1 MIFQRINFHDNKLP
15 VFKENKAKGFVTF
28 GADNLYPDFLI
39 ELFNKSPKHN
49 AIVSAKASYVAGIGT
64 KVFGNNTLDIAKA
77 EAKLKKINA
86 YESYEELKAKIAYDA
101 ELFNGFAIE
110 VIWNKAKTSISEYY
124 HIPFKDIRKTIDMH
138 YSYSTDWADPKAERI
153 HYMPYNPLTRESKQ
167 LYYCQ
172 FYRPGEGVYP
182 LPDYVGALKYIEVDT
197 EISNYYLNSI
207 KNGFTAQTH
216 IQLFK
221 GIPTPEEARQTA
233 RRFKENYQGT
243 DNAGG
248 LIIQYNDPTEK
259 ESIISNLQP
268 SDFDKQ
274 FDLLNKTVQQEIFVA
289 HKVNSPMLFGV
300 RVEGQLGGR
309 SELIEAYEM
318 FHHAY
323 IEPRQQK
330 IDDVFAYLLEPIADV
345 KLETI
350 NKPPVGLDYQA
361 LFTAGL
367 LTNEE
372 ARKELGLPTISTI
385 EQSSLNDA
393 INALSP
399 LVANNVLGNMT
410 INEKRQLAN
419 LAPIPGGDSLAA
431 ATPPTALNQH
441 FEYLEQ
447 FAVVGERGGINKSP
461 KAPNSDTPNK
471 NPKGEGSAKGDAS
484 TGRGAKVSER
494 AEKILKDKSDE
505 FNEKYKEKLGYGV
518 NVGMLKAVFQRG
530 LGAFN
535 TSHSPKVSSAE
546 QWALARVNAFLYI
559 VKTGRP
565 ENPKYNTDYDL
576 LPTDHPKKESMS
588 NPFGWDDE
596 RDLAVFQS
604 YGEKAEDFEEYRF
617 DFTDAI
623 EQAILN
629 VLKENK
635 GLQVGD
641 IVNITKLDAKVVT
654 DAIAKLAKAEL
665 VKSYEDGLE
674 TTPKGLEEIKN
685 LQTEL
690 VVRYKYGL
698 APGITGGLLLDTS
711 RKFCTDV
718 VNSGRVYSR
727 EDINM
732 MSSELGYDVWKR
744 RGEWYTNPT
753 TGITTPQC
761 RHIWVQQLL
770 RRIKR

>member
-28 GADNLYPDFLI
+28 GADNLYPDFLV

-49 AIVSAKASYVAGIGT
+49 AIVSAKASYIAGIGT
-64 KVFGNNTLDIAKA
+64 DVFGQNTTDIAKA
-77 EAKLKKINA
+77 EAKLKNINA
-86 YESYEELKAKIAYDA
+86 YETYEELKAKIAYDA
-101 ELFNGFAIE
+101 ELFNGFAVE
-110 VIWNKAKTSISEYY
+110 VIWNKAKTAPSEYY
-124 HIPFKDIRKTIDMH
+124 HIPFKDVRKGLEGEYVYCADW
-138 YSYSTDWADPKAERI
+138 TDTKAEKI
-153 HYMPYNPLTRESKQ
+153 HYQPYNPITRESKQ

-172 FYRPGEGVYP
+172 FYRPGEGTYP

-221 GIPTPEEARQTA
+221 GIPTPEEARATA

-259 ESIISNLQP
+259 ESVISNLQP

-309 SELIEAYEM
+309 TELIEAYEM

-330 IDDVFAYLLEPIADV
+330 IDDVFSYLLEPIAQV
-345 KLETI
+345 RLETI
-350 NKPPVGLDYQA
+350 NKPPIGLDYQA
-361 LFTAGL
+361 LFTAGIIDR
-367 LTNEE
+367 NE
-372 ARKELGLPTISTI
+372 ARKELGFDEI
-385 EQSSLNDA
+385 EEEETPV
-393 INALSP
+393 ALS
-399 LVANNVLGNMT
+399 
-410 INEKRQLAN
+410 KQ
-419 LAPIPGGDSLAA
+419 
-431 ATPPTALNQH
+431 
-441 FEYLEQ
+441 
-447 FAVVGERGGINKSP
+447 
-461 KAPNSDTPNK
+461 
-471 NPKGEGSAKGDAS
+471 
-484 TGRGAKVSER
+484 
-494 AEKILKDKSDE
+494 
-505 FNEKYKEKLGYGV
+505 
-518 NVGMLKAVFQRG
+518 
-530 LGAFN
+530 
-535 TSHSPKVSSAE
+535 
-546 QWALARVNAFLYI
+546 
-559 VKTGRP
+559 
-565 ENPKYNTDYDL
+565 
-576 LPTDHPKKESMS
+576 

-596 RDLAVFQS
+596 RDLVVFNK
-604 YGEKAEDFEEYRF
+604 YGEKAEEFEEAKF
-617 DFTDAI
+617 EFADAI
-623 EQAILN
+623 ESAILN

-641 IVNITKLDAKVVT
+641 IVNITKLDAKVVA

-690 VVRYKYGL
+690 VVRYQYGL
-698 APGITGGLLLDTS
+698 APGISGGLLIDTS

-727 EDINM
+727 EDITM
-732 MSSELGYDVWKR
+732 MSNELGYDVWKR
-744 RGEWYTNPT
+744 RGQWYTNPD

-761 RHIWVQQLL
+761 RHIWVQKLL

>member
-64 KVFGNNTLDIAKA
+64 EVYGQNTTDIAKIQN
-77 EAKLKKINA
+77 KLKSINA
-86 YESYEELKAKIAYDA
+86 YETYEELKAKVAYDA

-110 VIWNKAKTSISEYY
+110 VIWNKAKTAPSEYY
-124 HIPFKDIRKTIDMH
+124 HIPFKNVRKGLEGEYVYCADW
-138 YSYSTDWADPKAERI
+138 TDTKAEKI
-153 HYMPYNPLTRESKQ
+153 HYQPYNPITRESKQ

-172 FYRPGEGVYP
+172 FYRPGQGEYP

-221 GIPTPEEARQTA
+221 GIPTPEEARATA

-259 ESIISNLQP
+259 ESVINNLQP

-330 IDDVFAYLLEPIADV
+330 IDDTFAYLLEPIASV
-345 KLETI
+345 RLETI
-350 NKPPVGLDYQA
+350 NKPPIGLDYQA
-361 LFTAGL
+361 LFTAGIIDR
-367 LTNEE
+367 NE
-372 ARKELGLPTISTI
+372 ARKELGFDEI
-385 EQSSLNDA
+385 EEPLNV
-393 INALSP
+393 ALS
-399 LVANNVLGNMT
+399 
-410 INEKRQLAN
+410 KQ
-419 LAPIPGGDSLAA
+419 
-431 ATPPTALNQH
+431 
-441 FEYLEQ
+441 
-447 FAVVGERGGINKSP
+447 
-461 KAPNSDTPNK
+461 
-471 NPKGEGSAKGDAS
+471 
-484 TGRGAKVSER
+484 
-494 AEKILKDKSDE
+494 
-505 FNEKYKEKLGYGV
+505 
-518 NVGMLKAVFQRG
+518 
-530 LGAFN
+530 
-535 TSHSPKVSSAE
+535 
-546 QWALARVNAFLYI
+546 
-559 VKTGRP
+559 
-565 ENPKYNTDYDL
+565 
-576 LPTDHPKKESMS
+576 

-596 RDLAVFQS
+596 RDIKVFQQ
-604 YGEKAEDFEEYRF
+604 YGESADNFELYKFEF
-617 DFTDAI
+617 VDAV
-623 EQAILN
+623 ETAILN

-641 IVNITKLDAKVVT
+641 IVNITKLDAKVVA

-665 VKSYEDGLE
+665 IKSYEDGLE
-674 TTPKGLEEIKN
+674 TTPKGVEEVDR
-685 LQTEL
+685 LQTEI
-690 VVRYKYGL
+690 VVRYGYAL
-698 APGITGGLLLDTS
+698 AAGIKGTLVIPTTRD
-711 RKFCTDV
+711 FCRQIV
-718 VNSGRVYSR
+718 ESNRVYSR
-727 EDINM
+727 EDINA
-732 MSSELGYDVWKR
+732 MSAQLGYDVWKR
-744 RGEWYTNPT
+744 RGEWYTNPD

-761 RHIWVQQLL
+761 RHVWSQQLL

>member
-1 MIFQRINFHDNKLP
+1 MIFQRLNFHDNKLP

-64 KVFGNNTLDIAKA
+64 EVFGSNTEEIAKA
-77 EAKLKKINA
+77 EAKLKNINA
-86 YESYEELKAKIAYDA
+86 YETYEELKAKVAYDA
-101 ELFNGFAIE
+101 ELFNGFAVE
-110 VIWNKAKTSISEYY
+110 VIWNKAKTAPSEFY
-124 HIPFKDIRKTIDMH
+124 HIPFKDIRKGLEGDFV
-138 YSYSTDWADPKAERI
+138 YCADWTDNKAEKI
-153 HYMPYNPLTRESKQ
+153 HYQPYNPITRESKQ
-167 LYYCQ
+167 IYYCQ
-172 FYRPGEGVYP
+172 FYRPGQGEYP

-221 GIPTPEEARQTA
+221 GIPTPEEARATA

-259 ESIISNLQP
+259 ESVISNLQP

-330 IDDVFAYLLEPIADV
+330 IDDTFAYLLEPIASV

-350 NKPPVGLDYQA
+350 NKPPIGLDYQA
-361 LFTAGL
+361 LFTAGIIDR
-367 LTNEE
+367 NE
-372 ARKELGLPTISTI
+372 ARKELGFDEI
-385 EQSSLNDA
+385 EEPLNV
-393 INALSP
+393 ALS
-399 LVANNVLGNMT
+399 
-410 INEKRQLAN
+410 KQ
-419 LAPIPGGDSLAA
+419 
-431 ATPPTALNQH
+431 
-441 FEYLEQ
+441 
-447 FAVVGERGGINKSP
+447 
-461 KAPNSDTPNK
+461 
-471 NPKGEGSAKGDAS
+471 
-484 TGRGAKVSER
+484 
-494 AEKILKDKSDE
+494 
-505 FNEKYKEKLGYGV
+505 
-518 NVGMLKAVFQRG
+518 
-530 LGAFN
+530 
-535 TSHSPKVSSAE
+535 
-546 QWALARVNAFLYI
+546 
-559 VKTGRP
+559 
-565 ENPKYNTDYDL
+565 
-576 LPTDHPKKESMS
+576 

-596 RDLAVFQS
+596 RDIKVFQQ
-604 YGEKAEDFEEYRF
+604 YGESADNFEAYKFEF
-617 DFTDAI
+617 VDAV
-623 EQAILN
+623 ETAILN

-641 IVNITKLDAKVVT
+641 IVNITKLDAKVVA

-665 VKSYEDGLE
+665 IKSYEDGLE
-674 TTPKGLEEIKN
+674 TTPKGVEEVKR
-685 LQTEL
+685 LQTEI
-690 VVRYKYGL
+690 VVRYGYAL
-698 APGITGGLLLDTS
+698 AAGIKGTLVIPTTRD
-711 RKFCTDV
+711 FCRQIV
-718 VNSGRVYSR
+718 ESNRVYSR
-727 EDINM
+727 EDINA
-732 MSSELGYDVWKR
+732 MSAQLGYDVWKR
-744 RGEWYTNPT
+744 RGEWYTNPD

-761 RHIWVQQLL
+761 RHIWQQQLL

>member
-28 GADNLYPDFLI
+28 GADNQYPDFLI

-64 KVFGNNTLDIAKA
+64 EVYGQNTTDIAKA
-77 EAKLKKINA
+77 EAKLKNINA
-86 YESYEELKAKIAYDA
+86 YETYEELKSKIAYDA
-101 ELFNGFAIE
+101 ELFNGFCVE
-110 VIWNKAKTSISEYY
+110 VIWNKAKTAPAEYY
-124 HIPFKDIRKTIDMH
+124 HIPFKDVRKGLEGDYIYCADW
-138 YSYSTDWADPKAERI
+138 TDSKADKI
-153 HYMPYNPLTRESKQ
+153 HYVPYNPITRESKQ

-172 FYRPGEGVYP
+172 FYRPGQGEYP

-221 GIPTPEEARQTA
+221 GIPTPEEARATA

-259 ESIISNLQP
+259 ESVISNLQP

-309 SELIEAYEM
+309 TELIEAYEM

-330 IDDVFAYLLEPIADV
+330 IDDVFSYLLEPIAQV
-345 KLETI
+345 RLETI
-350 NKPPVGLDYQA
+350 NKPPIGLDYQA
-361 LFTAGL
+361 LYTAGIIDR
-367 LTNEE
+367 NE
-372 ARKELGLPTISTI
+372 ARKELGFDEI
-385 EQSSLNDA
+385 EEEETPV
-393 INALSP
+393 ALS
-399 LVANNVLGNMT
+399 
-410 INEKRQLAN
+410 KQ
-419 LAPIPGGDSLAA
+419 
-431 ATPPTALNQH
+431 
-441 FEYLEQ
+441 
-447 FAVVGERGGINKSP
+447 
-461 KAPNSDTPNK
+461 
-471 NPKGEGSAKGDAS
+471 
-484 TGRGAKVSER
+484 
-494 AEKILKDKSDE
+494 
-505 FNEKYKEKLGYGV
+505 
-518 NVGMLKAVFQRG
+518 
-530 LGAFN
+530 
-535 TSHSPKVSSAE
+535 
-546 QWALARVNAFLYI
+546 
-559 VKTGRP
+559 
-565 ENPKYNTDYDL
+565 
-576 LPTDHPKKESMS
+576 

-596 RDLAVFQS
+596 RDLIVFNK
-604 YGEKAEDFEEYRF
+604 YGEKAEEFEEAKF
-617 DFTDAI
+617 EFADAI
-623 EQAILN
+623 ESAILN

-641 IVNITKLDAKVVT
+641 IVNITKLDAKVVADT
-654 DAIAKLAKAEL
+654 IAKLAKAEL
-665 VKSYEDGLE
+665 IKSYEDGLE

-690 VVRYKYGL
+690 VVRYQYGL
-698 APGITGGLLLDTS
+698 APGIDGPIIIPTS
-711 RKFCTDV
+711 RDFCRKV
-718 VNSGRVYSR
+718 EGSGRVYSR

-732 MSSELGYDVWKR
+732 MSAELGYDVWKR
-744 RGEWYTNPT
+744 RGGWYHNPT
-753 TGITTPQC
+753 LDVNTPQC
-761 RHIWVQQLL
+761 RHIWVQKLL

>member
-64 KVFGNNTLDIAKA
+64 EVYGQSTEDIAKIQN
-77 EAKLKKINA
+77 KLKSINA
-86 YESYEELKAKIAYDA
+86 YESYEELKAKVAYDA
-101 ELFNGFAIE
+101 ELFNGFAVE
-110 VIWNKAKTSISEYY
+110 VIWNKAKTAPSEYY
-124 HIPFKDIRKTIDMH
+124 HIPFKDIRKGLEGDFV
-138 YSYSTDWADPKAERI
+138 YCADWTDTKAEKI
-153 HYMPYNPLTRESKQ
+153 HYQPYNPITRESKQ

-172 FYRPGEGVYP
+172 FYRPGQGEYP

-221 GIPTPEEARQTA
+221 GIPTPEEARATA

-259 ESIISNLQP
+259 ESVINNLQP

-330 IDDVFAYLLEPIADV
+330 IDDTFAYLLEPIASV
-345 KLETI
+345 RLETI
-350 NKPPVGLDYQA
+350 NKPPIGLDYQA
-361 LFTAGL
+361 LYTAGIIDR
-367 LTNEE
+367 NE
-372 ARKELGLPTISTI
+372 ARKELGFDEI
-385 EQSSLNDA
+385 EEPLNV
-393 INALSP
+393 ALS
-399 LVANNVLGNMT
+399 
-410 INEKRQLAN
+410 KQ
-419 LAPIPGGDSLAA
+419 
-431 ATPPTALNQH
+431 
-441 FEYLEQ
+441 
-447 FAVVGERGGINKSP
+447 
-461 KAPNSDTPNK
+461 
-471 NPKGEGSAKGDAS
+471 
-484 TGRGAKVSER
+484 
-494 AEKILKDKSDE
+494 
-505 FNEKYKEKLGYGV
+505 
-518 NVGMLKAVFQRG
+518 
-530 LGAFN
+530 
-535 TSHSPKVSSAE
+535 
-546 QWALARVNAFLYI
+546 
-559 VKTGRP
+559 
-565 ENPKYNTDYDL
+565 
-576 LPTDHPKKESMS
+576 

-596 RDLAVFQS
+596 RDIKVFQQ
-604 YGEKAEDFEEYRF
+604 YGESAENFEPYKFEF
-617 DFTDAI
+617 VDAV
-623 EQAILN
+623 ETAILN

-641 IVNITKLDAKVVT
+641 IVNITKLDAKVVA

-665 VKSYEDGLE
+665 IKSYEDGLE
-674 TTPKGLEEIKN
+674 TTPKGVEEVKR
-685 LQTEL
+685 LQTEI
-690 VVRYKYGL
+690 VVRYGYAL
-698 APGITGGLLLDTS
+698 APGIKGGLLIPGS
-711 RKFCTDV
+711 RDFCRQIV
-718 VNSGRVYSR
+718 GSNRVYSR
-727 EDINM
+727 EDINA
-732 MSSELGYDVWKR
+732 MSAQLGYDVWKR
-744 RGEWYTNPT
+744 RGEWYTNKE

-761 RHIWVQQLL
+761 RHIWQQQLL

>member
-28 GADNLYPDFLI
+28 GADNLYPDFLV

-49 AIVSAKASYVAGIGT
+49 AIVSAKASYIAGIGT
-64 KVFGNNTLDIAKA
+64 DVFGQNTTDIAKA
-77 EAKLKKINA
+77 EAKLKQINA
-86 YESYEELKAKIAYDA
+86 YESYEELKGKIAYDA
-101 ELFNGFAIE
+101 ELFNGFAVE
-110 VIWNKAKTSISEYY
+110 VIWNKAKTAPSEYY
-124 HIPFKDIRKTIDMH
+124 HIPFKDIRKGLDGEFV
-138 YSYSTDWADPKAERI
+138 YCEDWSNPKAEKI
-153 HYMPYNPLTRESKQ
+153 PYQPYNPITRESKQ

-172 FYRPGEGVYP
+172 FYRPGQGEYP

-221 GIPTPEEARQTA
+221 GIPTPEEARATA

-259 ESIISNLQP
+259 ESVISNLQP

-309 SELIEAYEM
+309 TELIEAYEM

-330 IDDVFAYLLEPIADV
+330 IDDVFSYLLEPIAQV
-345 KLETI
+345 RLETI
-350 NKPPVGLDYQA
+350 NKPPIGLDYQA
-361 LFTAGL
+361 LFTAGIIDR
-367 LTNEE
+367 NE
-372 ARKELGLPTISTI
+372 ARKELGFDEI
-385 EQSSLNDA
+385 EEEETPV
-393 INALSP
+393 ALS
-399 LVANNVLGNMT
+399 
-410 INEKRQLAN
+410 KQ
-419 LAPIPGGDSLAA
+419 
-431 ATPPTALNQH
+431 
-441 FEYLEQ
+441 
-447 FAVVGERGGINKSP
+447 
-461 KAPNSDTPNK
+461 
-471 NPKGEGSAKGDAS
+471 
-484 TGRGAKVSER
+484 
-494 AEKILKDKSDE
+494 
-505 FNEKYKEKLGYGV
+505 
-518 NVGMLKAVFQRG
+518 
-530 LGAFN
+530 
-535 TSHSPKVSSAE
+535 
-546 QWALARVNAFLYI
+546 
-559 VKTGRP
+559 
-565 ENPKYNTDYDL
+565 
-576 LPTDHPKKESMS
+576 

-596 RDLAVFQS
+596 RDLIVFNK
-604 YGEKAEDFEEYRF
+604 YGEKAEEFEEAKF
-617 DFTDAI
+617 EFADAI
-623 EQAILN
+623 ESAILN

-641 IVNITKLDAKVVT
+641 IVNITKLDAKVVADT
-654 DAIAKLAKAEL
+654 IAKLAKAEL
-665 VKSYEDGLE
+665 IKSYEDGLE

-690 VVRYKYGL
+690 VVRYQYGL
-698 APGITGGLLLDTS
+698 APGITGGLLIDTS

-732 MSSELGYDVWKR
+732 MSAELGYDVWKR
-744 RGEWYTNPT
+744 RGGWYHNPMLDVN
-753 TGITTPQC
+753 TPQC
-761 RHIWVQQLL
+761 RHIWVQKVL

>member
-64 KVFGNNTLDIAKA
+64 EVYGQNTTDIAKIQN
-77 EAKLKKINA
+77 KLKSINA
-86 YESYEELKAKIAYDA
+86 YETYEELKAKVAYDA
-101 ELFNGFAIE
+101 ELFNGFAVE
-110 VIWNKAKTSISEYY
+110 VIWNKAKTAPSEYY
-124 HIPFKDIRKTIDMH
+124 HIPFKDVRKGLEGDFV
-138 YSYSTDWADPKAERI
+138 YCADWTDTKAEKI
-153 HYMPYNPLTRESKQ
+153 HYQPYNPITRESKQ

-172 FYRPGEGVYP
+172 FYRPGQGEYP

-221 GIPTPEEARQTA
+221 GIPTPEEARATA

-259 ESIISNLQP
+259 ESVINNLQP

-330 IDDVFAYLLEPIADV
+330 IDDTFAYLLEPIASV
-345 KLETI
+345 RLETI
-350 NKPPVGLDYQA
+350 NKPPIGLDYQA
-361 LFTAGL
+361 LFTAGIIDR
-367 LTNEE
+367 NE
-372 ARKELGLPTISTI
+372 ARKELGFDEI
-385 EQSSLNDA
+385 EEPLNV
-393 INALSP
+393 ALS
-399 LVANNVLGNMT
+399 
-410 INEKRQLAN
+410 KQ
-419 LAPIPGGDSLAA
+419 
-431 ATPPTALNQH
+431 
-441 FEYLEQ
+441 
-447 FAVVGERGGINKSP
+447 
-461 KAPNSDTPNK
+461 
-471 NPKGEGSAKGDAS
+471 
-484 TGRGAKVSER
+484 
-494 AEKILKDKSDE
+494 
-505 FNEKYKEKLGYGV
+505 
-518 NVGMLKAVFQRG
+518 
-530 LGAFN
+530 
-535 TSHSPKVSSAE
+535 
-546 QWALARVNAFLYI
+546 
-559 VKTGRP
+559 
-565 ENPKYNTDYDL
+565 
-576 LPTDHPKKESMS
+576 

-596 RDLAVFQS
+596 RDIKVFQQ
-604 YGEKAEDFEEYRF
+604 YGESADNFEAYKFEF
-617 DFTDAI
+617 VDAV
-623 EQAILN
+623 ETAILN

-641 IVNITKLDAKVVT
+641 IVNITKLDAKVVA

-665 VKSYEDGLE
+665 IKSYEDGLE
-674 TTPKGLEEIKN
+674 TTPKGVEEVKR
-685 LQTEL
+685 LQTEI
-690 VVRYKYGL
+690 VVRYGYAL
-698 APGITGGLLLDTS
+698 AAGIKGTLVIPTTRD
-711 RKFCTDV
+711 FCRQIV
-718 VNSGRVYSR
+718 ESNRVYSR
-727 EDINM
+727 EDINA
-732 MSSELGYDVWKR
+732 MSAQLGYDVWKR
-744 RGEWYTNPT
+744 RGEWYTNPD

-761 RHIWVQQLL
+761 RHIWQQQLL

>member
-1 MIFQRINFHDNKLP
+1 MIFQRLNFHDNKLP

-64 KVFGNNTLDIAKA
+64 EVFGSNTEEIAKA
-77 EAKLKKINA
+77 QAKLKNINA
-86 YESYEELKAKIAYDA
+86 YETYEELKAKVAYDA
-101 ELFNGFAIE
+101 ELFNGFAVE
-110 VIWNKAKTSISEYY
+110 VIWNKAKTAPSEYY
-124 HIPFKDIRKTIDMH
+124 HIPFKNVRKGLEGD
-138 YSYSTDWADPKAERI
+138 YVYCADWTDNKAEKI
-153 HYMPYNPLTRESKQ
+153 HYQPYNPITRESKQ
-167 LYYCQ
+167 IYYCQ
-172 FYRPGEGVYP
+172 FYRPGQGEYP

-221 GIPTPEEARQTA
+221 GIPTPEEARATA

-259 ESIISNLQP
+259 ESVINNLQP

-300 RVEGQLGGR
+300 RVESQLGGR

-330 IDDVFAYLLEPIADV
+330 IDDTFAYLLEPIASV

-350 NKPPVGLDYQA
+350 NKPPIGLDYQA
-361 LFTAGL
+361 LFTAGIIDR
-367 LTNEE
+367 NE
-372 ARKELGLPTISTI
+372 ARKELGFDEI
-385 EQSSLNDA
+385 EEPLNV
-393 INALSP
+393 ALS
-399 LVANNVLGNMT
+399 
-410 INEKRQLAN
+410 KQ
-419 LAPIPGGDSLAA
+419 
-431 ATPPTALNQH
+431 
-441 FEYLEQ
+441 
-447 FAVVGERGGINKSP
+447 
-461 KAPNSDTPNK
+461 
-471 NPKGEGSAKGDAS
+471 
-484 TGRGAKVSER
+484 
-494 AEKILKDKSDE
+494 
-505 FNEKYKEKLGYGV
+505 
-518 NVGMLKAVFQRG
+518 
-530 LGAFN
+530 
-535 TSHSPKVSSAE
+535 
-546 QWALARVNAFLYI
+546 
-559 VKTGRP
+559 
-565 ENPKYNTDYDL
+565 
-576 LPTDHPKKESMS
+576 

-596 RDLAVFQS
+596 RDIKVFQQ
-604 YGEKAEDFEEYRF
+604 YGESADNFEAYKFEF
-617 DFTDAI
+617 VDAV
-623 EQAILN
+623 ETAILN

-641 IVNITKLDAKVVT
+641 IVNITKLDAKVVA

-665 VKSYEDGLE
+665 IKSYEDGLE
-674 TTPKGLEEIKN
+674 TTPKGVEEVKR
-685 LQTEL
+685 LQTEI
-690 VVRYKYGL
+690 VVRYGYAL
-698 APGITGGLLLDTS
+698 AAGIKGTLVIPTTRD
-711 RKFCTDV
+711 FCRQIV
-718 VNSGRVYSR
+718 ESNRVYSR
-727 EDINM
+727 EDINA
-732 MSSELGYDVWKR
+732 MSTQLGYDVWKR
-744 RGEWYTNPT
+744 RGEWYTNPD

-761 RHIWVQQLL
+761 RHIWQQQLL

>member
-1 MIFQRINFHDNKLP
+1 MIFQRLNFHDNKLP

-64 KVFGNNTLDIAKA
+64 EVFGSSTEEIAKA
-77 EAKLKKINA
+77 EAKLKNINA
-86 YESYEELKAKIAYDA
+86 YETYEELKAKVAYDA
-101 ELFNGFAIE
+101 ELFNGFAVE
-110 VIWNKAKTSISEYY
+110 VIWNKAKTAPSEFY
-124 HIPFKDIRKTIDMH
+124 HIPFKNVRKGLEGDFV
-138 YSYSTDWADPKAERI
+138 YCADWTDSKAEKI
-153 HYMPYNPLTRESKQ
+153 HYQPYNPITRESKQ
-167 LYYCQ
+167 IYYCQ
-172 FYRPGEGVYP
+172 FYRPGQGEYP

-221 GIPTPEEARQTA
+221 GIPTPEEARATA

-259 ESIISNLQP
+259 ESVINNLQP

-330 IDDVFAYLLEPIADV
+330 IDDTFAYLLEPIASV
-345 KLETI
+345 RLETI
-350 NKPPVGLDYQA
+350 NKPPIGLDYQA
-361 LFTAGL
+361 LFTAGVI
-367 LTNEE
+367 TNEE
-372 ARKELGLPTISTI
+372 ARKELGLPLITDVK
-385 EQSSLNDA
+385 QSSLNDA

-399 LVANNVLGNMT
+399 LVANNVLSNMT

-419 LAPIPGGDSLAA
+419 LPPIAGGDALPSAA
-431 ATPPTALNQH
+431 PVALSKQ
-441 FEYLEQ
+441 
-447 FAVVGERGGINKSP
+447 
-461 KAPNSDTPNK
+461 
-471 NPKGEGSAKGDAS
+471 
-484 TGRGAKVSER
+484 
-494 AEKILKDKSDE
+494 
-505 FNEKYKEKLGYGV
+505 
-518 NVGMLKAVFQRG
+518 
-530 LGAFN
+530 
-535 TSHSPKVSSAE
+535 
-546 QWALARVNAFLYI
+546 
-559 VKTGRP
+559 
-565 ENPKYNTDYDL
+565 
-576 LPTDHPKKESMS
+576 

-596 RDLAVFQS
+596 RDIKVFQQ
-604 YGEKAEDFEEYRF
+604 YGESADNFEAYKFEF
-617 DFTDAI
+617 VDAV
-623 EQAILN
+623 ETAILN

-641 IVNITKLDAKVVT
+641 IVNITKLDAKVVA

-665 VKSYEDGLE
+665 IKSYEDGLE
-674 TTPKGLEEIKN
+674 TTPKGVEEVKR
-685 LQTEL
+685 LQTEI
-690 VVRYKYGL
+690 VVRYGYAL
-698 APGITGGLLLDTS
+698 AAGIKGTLVIPTTRD
-711 RKFCTDV
+711 FCRQIV
-718 VNSGRVYSR
+718 ESNRVYSR
-727 EDINM
+727 EDINA
-732 MSSELGYDVWKR
+732 MSAQLGYDVWKR
-744 RGEWYTNPT
+744 RGEWYTNPD

-761 RHIWVQQLL
+761 RHIWQQQLL

>member
-28 GADNLYPDFLI
+28 GADNQYPDFLI

-64 KVFGNNTLDIAKA
+64 EVYGQNTTDIAKA
-77 EAKLKKINA
+77 EAKLKNINA
-86 YESYEELKAKIAYDA
+86 YETYEELKAKIAYDA
-101 ELFNGFAIE
+101 ELFNGFCVE
-110 VIWNKAKTSISEYY
+110 VIWNKAKTAPSEYY
-124 HIPFKDIRKTIDMH
+124 HIPFKDVRKGLEGDYIYCADW
-138 YSYSTDWADPKAERI
+138 TDSKADKI
-153 HYMPYNPLTRESKQ
+153 HYQPYNPITRESKQ

-172 FYRPGEGVYP
+172 FYRPGQGEYP

-221 GIPTPEEARQTA
+221 GIPTPEEARATA

-259 ESIISNLQP
+259 ESVISNLQP

-330 IDDVFAYLLEPIADV
+330 IDDVFSYLLEPIAQV
-345 KLETI
+345 RLETI
-350 NKPPVGLDYQA
+350 NKPPIGLDYQA
-361 LFTAGL
+361 LYTAGIIDR
-367 LTNEE
+367 NE
-372 ARKELGLPTISTI
+372 ARKELGFDEI
-385 EQSSLNDA
+385 EEEEASV
-393 INALSP
+393 ALS
-399 LVANNVLGNMT
+399 
-410 INEKRQLAN
+410 KQ
-419 LAPIPGGDSLAA
+419 
-431 ATPPTALNQH
+431 
-441 FEYLEQ
+441 
-447 FAVVGERGGINKSP
+447 
-461 KAPNSDTPNK
+461 
-471 NPKGEGSAKGDAS
+471 
-484 TGRGAKVSER
+484 
-494 AEKILKDKSDE
+494 
-505 FNEKYKEKLGYGV
+505 
-518 NVGMLKAVFQRG
+518 
-530 LGAFN
+530 
-535 TSHSPKVSSAE
+535 
-546 QWALARVNAFLYI
+546 
-559 VKTGRP
+559 
-565 ENPKYNTDYDL
+565 
-576 LPTDHPKKESMS
+576 

-596 RDLAVFQS
+596 RDLIVFNK
-604 YGEKAEDFEEYRF
+604 YGEKAEAFEEAKF
-617 DFTDAI
+617 EFADAI
-623 EQAILN
+623 ESAILN

-641 IVNITKLDAKVVT
+641 IVNITKLDAKVVADT
-654 DAIAKLAKAEL
+654 IAKLAKAEL
-665 VKSYEDGLE
+665 IKSYEDGLQ

-690 VVRYKYGL
+690 VVRYQYGL
-698 APGITGGLLLDTS
+698 APGIEGPIIIPTS
-711 RKFCTDV
+711 RDFCRKV
-718 VNSGRVYSR
+718 EGSGRVYSR

-732 MSSELGYDVWKR
+732 MSAELGYDVWKR
-744 RGEWYTNPT
+744 RGGWYHNPT
-753 TGITTPQC
+753 LDVNTPQC
-761 RHIWVQQLL
+761 RHIWVQKLL

>member
-28 GADNLYPDFLI
+28 GADNLYPDFLV

-49 AIVSAKASYVAGIGT
+49 AIVSAKASYIAGIGT
-64 KVFGNNTLDIAKA
+64 DVFGQNTTDIAKA
-77 EAKLKKINA
+77 EAKLKNINA
-86 YESYEELKAKIAYDA
+86 YETYEELKAKIAYDA
-101 ELFNGFAIE
+101 ELFNGFCVE
-110 VIWNKAKTSISEYY
+110 VIWNKAKTAPSEYY
-124 HIPFKDIRKTIDMH
+124 HIPFKDVRKGLEGEYVYCADW
-138 YSYSTDWADPKAERI
+138 TDTKAEKI
-153 HYMPYNPLTRESKQ
+153 HYQPYNPITRESKQ

-172 FYRPGEGVYP
+172 FYRPGEGTYP

-221 GIPTPEEARQTA
+221 GLPTPEESRATA
-233 RRFKENYQGT
+233 RRFKESYQGT

-259 ESIISNLQP
+259 ESVISNLQP

-309 SELIEAYEM
+309 TELIEAYEM

-330 IDDVFAYLLEPIADV
+330 IDDVFSYLLEPIASV
-345 KLETI
+345 RLETI
-350 NKPPVGLDYQA
+350 NKPPIGLDYQS
-361 LFTAGL
+361 LFTAGVI
-367 LTNEE
+367 TNEE
-372 ARKELGLPTISTI
+372 ARKELGLPLITDVQ
-385 EQSSLNDA
+385 QSSLNDA

-399 LVANNVLGNMT
+399 LVANNVLSNMT

-419 LAPIPGGDSLAA
+419 LPPIAGGDALPSAA
-431 ATPPTALNQH
+431 PVEAVALSKQ
-441 FEYLEQ
+441 
-447 FAVVGERGGINKSP
+447 
-461 KAPNSDTPNK
+461 
-471 NPKGEGSAKGDAS
+471 
-484 TGRGAKVSER
+484 
-494 AEKILKDKSDE
+494 
-505 FNEKYKEKLGYGV
+505 
-518 NVGMLKAVFQRG
+518 
-530 LGAFN
+530 
-535 TSHSPKVSSAE
+535 
-546 QWALARVNAFLYI
+546 
-559 VKTGRP
+559 
-565 ENPKYNTDYDL
+565 
-576 LPTDHPKKESMS
+576 

-596 RDLAVFQS
+596 RDIKVFQQ
-604 YGEKAEDFEEYRF
+604 YGESADNFEAYKFEF
-617 DFTDAI
+617 VDAV
-623 EQAILN
+623 ETAILN

-641 IVNITKLDAKVVT
+641 IVNITKLDAKVVA

-665 VKSYEDGLE
+665 IKSYEDGLE
-674 TTPKGLEEIKN
+674 TTPKGVEEVKR
-685 LQTEL
+685 LQTEI

-698 APGITGGLLLDTS
+698 APGIEGGMIIPGS
-711 RKFCTDV
+711 RDFCRQIDGS
-718 VNSGRVYSR
+718 NRVYSR
-727 EDINM
+727 EDINA
-732 MSSELGYDVWKR
+732 MSTQLGYDVWKR
-744 RGEWYTNPT
+744 RGGWYHNPVLDVN
-753 TGITTPQC
+753 TPQC

>member
-1 MIFQRINFHDNKLP
+1 MIFQRLNFHDNKLP

-64 KVFGNNTLDIAKA
+64 EVFGSSTEEIAKA
-77 EAKLKKINA
+77 EAKLKNINA
-86 YESYEELKAKIAYDA
+86 YETYEELKAKVAYDA
-101 ELFNGFAIE
+101 ELFNGFAVE
-110 VIWNKAKTSISEYY
+110 VIWNKAKTAPSEFY
-124 HIPFKDIRKTIDMH
+124 HIPFKNVRKGLEGDFV
-138 YSYSTDWADPKAERI
+138 YCADWTDNKAEKI
-153 HYMPYNPLTRESKQ
+153 HYQPYNPITRESKQ
-167 LYYCQ
+167 IYYCQ
-172 FYRPGEGVYP
+172 FYRPGQGEYP

-221 GIPTPEEARQTA
+221 GIPTPEEARATA

-259 ESIISNLQP
+259 ESVINNLQP

-330 IDDVFAYLLEPIADV
+330 IDDTFAYLLEPIASV
-345 KLETI
+345 RLETI
-350 NKPPVGLDYQA
+350 NKPPIGLDYQA
-361 LFTAGL
+361 LFTAGIIDR
-367 LTNEE
+367 NE
-372 ARKELGLPTISTI
+372 ARKELGFDEI
-385 EQSSLNDA
+385 EEPLNV
-393 INALSP
+393 ALS
-399 LVANNVLGNMT
+399 
-410 INEKRQLAN
+410 KQ
-419 LAPIPGGDSLAA
+419 
-431 ATPPTALNQH
+431 
-441 FEYLEQ
+441 
-447 FAVVGERGGINKSP
+447 
-461 KAPNSDTPNK
+461 
-471 NPKGEGSAKGDAS
+471 
-484 TGRGAKVSER
+484 
-494 AEKILKDKSDE
+494 
-505 FNEKYKEKLGYGV
+505 
-518 NVGMLKAVFQRG
+518 
-530 LGAFN
+530 
-535 TSHSPKVSSAE
+535 
-546 QWALARVNAFLYI
+546 
-559 VKTGRP
+559 
-565 ENPKYNTDYDL
+565 
-576 LPTDHPKKESMS
+576 

-596 RDLAVFQS
+596 RDIKVFQQ
-604 YGEKAEDFEEYRF
+604 YGESADNFEAYKFEF
-617 DFTDAI
+617 VDAV
-623 EQAILN
+623 ETAILN

-641 IVNITKLDAKVVT
+641 IVNITKLDAKVVA

-665 VKSYEDGLE
+665 IKSYEDGLE
-674 TTPKGLEEIKN
+674 TTPKGVEEVDR
-685 LQTEL
+685 LQTEI

-698 APGITGGLLLDTS
+698 AAGIDGPMIIPGS
-711 RKFCTDV
+711 RDFCRQIDGS
-718 VNSGRVYSR
+718 NRVYSR
-727 EDINM
+727 EDINA
-732 MSSELGYDVWKR
+732 MSTQLGYDVWKR
-744 RGEWYTNPT
+744 RGGWYHNPT
-753 TGITTPQC
+753 LDVNTPQC
-761 RHIWVQQLL
+761 RHIWQQQLL

>member
-64 KVFGNNTLDIAKA
+64 EVYGQNTTDTAKIQ
-77 EAKLKKINA
+77 AKLKSINA
-86 YESYEELKAKIAYDA
+86 YETYEELKAKVAYDA

-110 VIWNKAKTSISEYY
+110 VIWNKAKTAPSEYY
-124 HIPFKDIRKTIDMH
+124 HIPFKDIRKGLEGDFV
-138 YSYSTDWADPKAERI
+138 YCADWTDSKAEKI
-153 HYMPYNPLTRESKQ
+153 HYQPYNPITRESKQ

-172 FYRPGEGVYP
+172 FYRPGQGEYP

-221 GIPTPEEARQTA
+221 GIPTPEEARATA

-259 ESIISNLQP
+259 ESVISNLQP

-330 IDDVFAYLLEPIADV
+330 IDDTFAYLLEPIASV
-345 KLETI
+345 RLETI
-350 NKPPVGLDYQA
+350 NKPPIGLDYQA
-361 LFTAGL
+361 LYAAGIIDR
-367 LTNEE
+367 NE
-372 ARKELGLPTISTI
+372 ARKELGFDEI
-385 EQSSLNDA
+385 EEPLNV
-393 INALSP
+393 ALS
-399 LVANNVLGNMT
+399 
-410 INEKRQLAN
+410 KQ
-419 LAPIPGGDSLAA
+419 
-431 ATPPTALNQH
+431 
-441 FEYLEQ
+441 
-447 FAVVGERGGINKSP
+447 
-461 KAPNSDTPNK
+461 
-471 NPKGEGSAKGDAS
+471 
-484 TGRGAKVSER
+484 
-494 AEKILKDKSDE
+494 
-505 FNEKYKEKLGYGV
+505 
-518 NVGMLKAVFQRG
+518 
-530 LGAFN
+530 
-535 TSHSPKVSSAE
+535 
-546 QWALARVNAFLYI
+546 
-559 VKTGRP
+559 
-565 ENPKYNTDYDL
+565 
-576 LPTDHPKKESMS
+576 

-596 RDLAVFQS
+596 RDIKVFQQ
-604 YGEKAEDFEEYRF
+604 YGESADNFEAYKFEF
-617 DFTDAI
+617 VDAV
-623 EQAILN
+623 ETAILN

-641 IVNITKLDAKVVT
+641 IVNITKLDAKVVA

-665 VKSYEDGLE
+665 IKSYEDGLE
-674 TTPKGLEEIKN
+674 TTPKGVEEVKR
-685 LQTEL
+685 LQTEI
-690 VVRYKYGL
+690 VVRYGYAL
-698 APGITGGLLLDTS
+698 AAGIKGTLVIPTTRD
-711 RKFCTDV
+711 FCRQIV
-718 VNSGRVYSR
+718 ESNRVYSR
-727 EDINM
+727 EDINA
-732 MSSELGYDVWKR
+732 MSAQLGYDVWKR
-744 RGEWYTNPT
+744 RGEWYTNPD

-761 RHIWVQQLL
+761 RHVWSQQLL

>member
-28 GADNLYPDFLI
+28 GADNLYPDFLV

-49 AIVSAKASYVAGIGT
+49 AIVSAKASFIAGIGT
-64 KVFGNNTLDIAKA
+64 DVYGQNTTDIAKA
-77 EAKLKKINA
+77 EAKLKNINA
-86 YESYEELKAKIAYDA
+86 YETYEELKAKIAYDA
-101 ELFNGFAIE
+101 ELFNGFCVE
-110 VIWNKAKTSISEYY
+110 VIWNKAKTAPSEYY
-124 HIPFKDIRKTIDMH
+124 HIPFKDVRKSLDGH
-138 YSYSTDWADPKAERI
+138 YLYCEDWTDAKAERV
-153 HYMPYNPLTRESKQ
+153 HYMPYNPITRESKQ

-172 FYRPGEGVYP
+172 FYRPGEGTYP

-221 GIPTPEEARQTA
+221 GIPTPEEARATA

-259 ESIISNLQP
+259 ESVISNLQP

-309 SELIEAYEM
+309 TELIEAYEM

-330 IDDVFAYLLEPIADV
+330 IDDVFSYLLEPIASV
-345 KLETI
+345 RLETI
-350 NKPPVGLDYQA
+350 NKPPIGLDYQA
-361 LFTAGL
+361 LFTAGIIDR
-367 LTNEE
+367 NE
-372 ARKELGLPTISTI
+372 ARKELGFDEI
-385 EQSSLNDA
+385 EEEETPV
-393 INALSP
+393 ALS
-399 LVANNVLGNMT
+399 
-410 INEKRQLAN
+410 KQ
-419 LAPIPGGDSLAA
+419 
-431 ATPPTALNQH
+431 
-441 FEYLEQ
+441 
-447 FAVVGERGGINKSP
+447 
-461 KAPNSDTPNK
+461 
-471 NPKGEGSAKGDAS
+471 
-484 TGRGAKVSER
+484 
-494 AEKILKDKSDE
+494 
-505 FNEKYKEKLGYGV
+505 
-518 NVGMLKAVFQRG
+518 
-530 LGAFN
+530 
-535 TSHSPKVSSAE
+535 
-546 QWALARVNAFLYI
+546 
-559 VKTGRP
+559 
-565 ENPKYNTDYDL
+565 
-576 LPTDHPKKESMS
+576 

-596 RDLAVFQS
+596 RDLVVFNK
-604 YGEKAEDFEEYRF
+604 YGEKAEEFEEAKF
-617 DFTDAI
+617 EFADAV
-623 EQAILN
+623 ESAILN

-641 IVNITKLDAKVVT
+641 IVNITKLDAKVVADT
-654 DAIAKLAKAEL
+654 IAKLAKAEL

-690 VVRYKYGL
+690 VVRYQYGL
-698 APGITGGLLLDTS
+698 APGISGGLLIDTS

-732 MSSELGYDVWKR
+732 MSAELGYDVWKR

-761 RHIWVQQLL
+761 RHIWVQKLL

>member
-28 GADNLYPDFLI
+28 GADNLYPDFLV

-49 AIVSAKASYVAGIGT
+49 AIVSAKASYIAGVGT
-64 KVFGNNTLDIAKA
+64 DVFGQNTTDIAKA
-77 EAKLKKINA
+77 EAKLKNINA
-86 YESYEELKAKIAYDA
+86 YETYEELKAKIAYDA
-101 ELFNGFAIE
+101 ELFNGFCVE
-110 VIWNKAKTSISEYY
+110 VIWNKAKTAPSEYY
-124 HIPFKDIRKTIDMH
+124 HIPFKDVRKGLEGEYIYCEDWTDAKAPRI
-138 YSYSTDWADPKAERI
+138 SYQ
-153 HYMPYNPLTRESKQ
+153 PYNPITRESKQ

-172 FYRPGEGVYP
+172 FYRPGEGTYP

-221 GIPTPEEARQTA
+221 GIPTPEEARATA

-259 ESIISNLQP
+259 ESVISNLQP

-309 SELIEAYEM
+309 TELIEAYEM

-330 IDDVFAYLLEPIADV
+330 IDDVFSYLLEPIASV
-345 KLETI
+345 RLETI
-350 NKPPVGLDYQA
+350 NKPPIGLDYQA
-361 LFTAGL
+361 LFTAGIIDR
-367 LTNEE
+367 NET
-372 ARKELGLPTISTI
+372 RKELGFDEI
-385 EQSSLNDA
+385 EEEETPV
-393 INALSP
+393 ALS
-399 LVANNVLGNMT
+399 
-410 INEKRQLAN
+410 KQ
-419 LAPIPGGDSLAA
+419 
-431 ATPPTALNQH
+431 
-441 FEYLEQ
+441 
-447 FAVVGERGGINKSP
+447 
-461 KAPNSDTPNK
+461 
-471 NPKGEGSAKGDAS
+471 
-484 TGRGAKVSER
+484 
-494 AEKILKDKSDE
+494 
-505 FNEKYKEKLGYGV
+505 
-518 NVGMLKAVFQRG
+518 
-530 LGAFN
+530 
-535 TSHSPKVSSAE
+535 
-546 QWALARVNAFLYI
+546 
-559 VKTGRP
+559 
-565 ENPKYNTDYDL
+565 
-576 LPTDHPKKESMS
+576 

-596 RDLAVFQS
+596 RDLIVFNK
-604 YGEKAEDFEEYRF
+604 YGEKAEEFEEAKF
-617 DFTDAI
+617 EFADAI
-623 EQAILN
+623 ESAILN

-641 IVNITKLDAKVVT
+641 IVNITKLDAKVVA

-665 VKSYEDGLE
+665 IKSYEDGLE
-674 TTPKGLEEIKN
+674 TTPKGLDEIKN

-690 VVRYKYGL
+690 VVRYQYGL
-698 APGITGGLLLDTS
+698 APGIDGPVIIPTS
-711 RKFCTDV
+711 RDFCRKV
-718 VNSGRVYSR
+718 EGSGRVYSR

-732 MSSELGYDVWKR
+732 MSAELGYDVWKR
-744 RGEWYTNPT
+744 RGGWYHNPT
-753 TGITTPQC
+753 LDVNTPQC
-761 RHIWVQQLL
+761 RHIWVQKLL

>member
-28 GADNLYPDFLI
+28 GADNQYPDFLI

-64 KVFGNNTLDIAKA
+64 EVYGQNTIDIAKA
-77 EAKLKKINA
+77 EAKLKNINA
-86 YESYEELKAKIAYDA
+86 YETYEELKSKIAYDA
-101 ELFNGFAIE
+101 ELFNGFCVE
-110 VIWNKAKTSISEYY
+110 VIWNKAKTAPAEYY
-124 HIPFKDIRKTIDMH
+124 HIPFKDVRKGLEGDYIYCADW
-138 YSYSTDWADPKAERI
+138 TDSKAEKI
-153 HYMPYNPLTRESKQ
+153 HYVPYNPITRESKQ

-172 FYRPGEGVYP
+172 FYRPGQGEYP

-221 GIPTPEEARQTA
+221 GIPTPEEARATA

-309 SELIEAYEM
+309 TELIEAYEM

-330 IDDVFAYLLEPIADV
+330 IDDVFSYLLEPIAQV
-345 KLETI
+345 RLETI
-350 NKPPVGLDYQA
+350 NKPPIGLDYQA
-361 LFTAGL
+361 LFTAGIIDR
-367 LTNEE
+367 NE
-372 ARKELGLPTISTI
+372 ARKELGFDEI
-385 EQSSLNDA
+385 EEEETPV
-393 INALSP
+393 ALS
-399 LVANNVLGNMT
+399 
-410 INEKRQLAN
+410 KQ
-419 LAPIPGGDSLAA
+419 
-431 ATPPTALNQH
+431 
-441 FEYLEQ
+441 
-447 FAVVGERGGINKSP
+447 
-461 KAPNSDTPNK
+461 
-471 NPKGEGSAKGDAS
+471 
-484 TGRGAKVSER
+484 
-494 AEKILKDKSDE
+494 
-505 FNEKYKEKLGYGV
+505 
-518 NVGMLKAVFQRG
+518 
-530 LGAFN
+530 
-535 TSHSPKVSSAE
+535 
-546 QWALARVNAFLYI
+546 
-559 VKTGRP
+559 
-565 ENPKYNTDYDL
+565 
-576 LPTDHPKKESMS
+576 

-596 RDLAVFQS
+596 RDLIVFNK
-604 YGEKAEDFEEYRF
+604 YGEKAEEFEEAKF
-617 DFTDAI
+617 EFADAI
-623 EQAILN
+623 ESAILN

-641 IVNITKLDAKVVT
+641 IVNITKLDAKVVADT
-654 DAIAKLAKAEL
+654 IAKLAKAEL
-665 VKSYEDGLE
+665 IKSYEDGLE

-690 VVRYKYGL
+690 VVRYQYGL
-698 APGITGGLLLDTS
+698 APGIDGPVIIPTS
-711 RKFCTDV
+711 RDFCRKV
-718 VNSGRVYSR
+718 EGSGRVYSR

-732 MSSELGYDVWKR
+732 MSAELGYDVWKR
-744 RGEWYTNPT
+744 RGGWYHNPT
-753 TGITTPQC
+753 LDVNTPQC
-761 RHIWVQQLL
+761 RHIWVQKLL

>member
-1 MIFQRINFHDNKLP
+1 MIFQRLNFHDNKLP

-64 KVFGNNTLDIAKA
+64 EVFGSNTEEIAKA
-77 EAKLKKINA
+77 EAKLKNINA
-86 YESYEELKAKIAYDA
+86 YETYEELKAKVAYDA
-101 ELFNGFAIE
+101 ELFNGFAVE
-110 VIWNKAKTSISEYY
+110 VIWNKAKTAPSEFY
-124 HIPFKDIRKTIDMH
+124 HIPFKDIRKGLEGDFV
-138 YSYSTDWADPKAERI
+138 YCADWTDSKAEKI
-153 HYMPYNPLTRESKQ
+153 HYQPYNPITRESKQ
-167 LYYCQ
+167 IYYCQ
-172 FYRPGEGVYP
+172 FYRPGQGEYP

-221 GIPTPEEARQTA
+221 GIPTPEEARATA

-259 ESIISNLQP
+259 ESVINNLQP

-330 IDDVFAYLLEPIADV
+330 IDDTFAYLLEPIASV
-345 KLETI
+345 RLETI
-350 NKPPVGLDYQA
+350 NKPPIGLDYQA
-361 LFTAGL
+361 LFTAGVI
-367 LTNEE
+367 TNEE
-372 ARKELGLPTISTI
+372 ARKELGLPLITDVK
-385 EQSSLNDA
+385 QSSLNDA

-399 LVANNVLGNMT
+399 LVANNVLSNMT

-419 LAPIPGGDSLAA
+419 LPPIAGGD
-431 ATPPTALNQH
+431 ALPSASPV
-441 FEYLEQ
+441 E
-447 FAVVGERGGINKSP
+447 AV
-461 KAPNSDTPNK
+461 
-471 NPKGEGSAKGDAS
+471 
-484 TGRGAKVSER
+484 
-494 AEKILKDKSDE
+494 
-505 FNEKYKEKLGYGV
+505 
-518 NVGMLKAVFQRG
+518 
-530 LGAFN
+530 
-535 TSHSPKVSSAE
+535 
-546 QWALARVNAFLYI
+546 ALS
-559 VKTGRP
+559 KQ
-565 ENPKYNTDYDL
+565 
-576 LPTDHPKKESMS
+576 

-596 RDLAVFQS
+596 RDIKVFQQ
-604 YGEKAEDFEEYRF
+604 YGESADNFEPYKFEF
-617 DFTDAI
+617 VDAV
-623 EQAILN
+623 ETAILN

-641 IVNITKLDAKVVT
+641 IVNITKLDAKVVA

-665 VKSYEDGLE
+665 IKSYEDGLE
-674 TTPKGLEEIKN
+674 TTPKGVEEVDR
-685 LQTEL
+685 LQTEI

-698 APGITGGLLLDTS
+698 AAGIDGPMIIPGS
-711 RKFCTDV
+711 RDFCRQIDGS
-718 VNSGRVYSR
+718 NRVYSR
-727 EDINM
+727 EDINA
-732 MSSELGYDVWKR
+732 MSAQLGYDVWKR
-744 RGEWYTNPT
+744 RGGWYHNPT
-753 TGITTPQC
+753 LDVNTPQC

>member
-28 GADNLYPDFLI
+28 GADNLYPDFLV

-49 AIVSAKASYVAGIGT
+49 AIVSAKASYIAGIGT
-64 KVFGNNTLDIAKA
+64 DVYGQNTTDIAKA
-77 EAKLKKINA
+77 EAKLKNINA
-86 YESYEELKAKIAYDA
+86 YETYEELKAKIAYDA
-101 ELFNGFAIE
+101 ELFNGFCVE
-110 VIWNKAKTSISEYY
+110 VIWNKAKTAPSEYY
-124 HIPFKDIRKTIDMH
+124 HIPFKDVRKGLEGEYIYCEDWTDAKAPRI
-138 YSYSTDWADPKAERI
+138 SYQ
-153 HYMPYNPLTRESKQ
+153 PYNPITRESKQ

-172 FYRPGEGVYP
+172 FYRPGEGTYP

-221 GIPTPEEARQTA
+221 GIPTPEEARATA

-259 ESIISNLQP
+259 ESVISNLQP

-309 SELIEAYEM
+309 TELVEAYEM

-330 IDDVFAYLLEPIADV
+330 IDDVFSYLLEPIAQV
-345 KLETI
+345 RLETI
-350 NKPPVGLDYQA
+350 NKPPIGLDYQA
-361 LFTAGL
+361 LFTAGIIDR
-367 LTNEE
+367 NE
-372 ARKELGLPTISTI
+372 ARKELGFDEI
-385 EQSSLNDA
+385 EEEETP
-393 INALSP
+393 IALS
-399 LVANNVLGNMT
+399 
-410 INEKRQLAN
+410 KQ
-419 LAPIPGGDSLAA
+419 
-431 ATPPTALNQH
+431 
-441 FEYLEQ
+441 
-447 FAVVGERGGINKSP
+447 
-461 KAPNSDTPNK
+461 
-471 NPKGEGSAKGDAS
+471 
-484 TGRGAKVSER
+484 
-494 AEKILKDKSDE
+494 
-505 FNEKYKEKLGYGV
+505 
-518 NVGMLKAVFQRG
+518 
-530 LGAFN
+530 
-535 TSHSPKVSSAE
+535 
-546 QWALARVNAFLYI
+546 
-559 VKTGRP
+559 
-565 ENPKYNTDYDL
+565 
-576 LPTDHPKKESMS
+576 

-596 RDLAVFQS
+596 RDLIVFNK
-604 YGEKAEDFEEYRF
+604 YGEKAEEFEEAKF
-617 DFTDAI
+617 EFADAI
-623 EQAILN
+623 ESAILN

-641 IVNITKLDAKVVT
+641 IVNITKLDAKVVA

-690 VVRYKYGL
+690 VVRYQYGL
-698 APGITGGLLLDTS
+698 APGISGGLLIDTS

-744 RGEWYTNPT
+744 RGGWYHNPT
-753 TGITTPQC
+753 LDVNTPQC
-761 RHIWVQQLL
+761 RHIWVQKLL

>member
-1 MIFQRINFHDNKLP
+1 MIFQRLNFHDNKLP

-49 AIVSAKASYVAGIGT
+49 AIVSAKASYIAGIGT
-64 KVFGNNTLDIAKA
+64 EVFGSSTEEIAKA
-77 EAKLKKINA
+77 EAKLKNINA
-86 YESYEELKAKIAYDA
+86 YETYEELKAKVAYDA
-101 ELFNGFAIE
+101 ELFNGFAVE
-110 VIWNKAKTSISEYY
+110 VIWNKAKTAPSEFY
-124 HIPFKDIRKTIDMH
+124 HIPFKDIRKGLEGD
-138 YSYSTDWADPKAERI
+138 YVYCADWTDSKAEKI
-153 HYMPYNPLTRESKQ
+153 HYQPYNPITRESKQ
-167 LYYCQ
+167 IYYCQ
-172 FYRPGEGVYP
+172 FYRPGQGEYP

-221 GIPTPEEARQTA
+221 GIPTPEEARATA

-259 ESIISNLQP
+259 ESVINNLQP

-330 IDDVFAYLLEPIADV
+330 IDDTFAYLLEPIASV

-350 NKPPVGLDYQA
+350 NKPPIGLDYQA
-361 LFTAGL
+361 LFTAGIIDR
-367 LTNEE
+367 NE
-372 ARKELGLPTISTI
+372 ARKELGFDEI
-385 EQSSLNDA
+385 EEPLNV
-393 INALSP
+393 ALS
-399 LVANNVLGNMT
+399 
-410 INEKRQLAN
+410 KQ
-419 LAPIPGGDSLAA
+419 
-431 ATPPTALNQH
+431 
-441 FEYLEQ
+441 
-447 FAVVGERGGINKSP
+447 
-461 KAPNSDTPNK
+461 
-471 NPKGEGSAKGDAS
+471 
-484 TGRGAKVSER
+484 
-494 AEKILKDKSDE
+494 
-505 FNEKYKEKLGYGV
+505 
-518 NVGMLKAVFQRG
+518 
-530 LGAFN
+530 
-535 TSHSPKVSSAE
+535 
-546 QWALARVNAFLYI
+546 
-559 VKTGRP
+559 
-565 ENPKYNTDYDL
+565 
-576 LPTDHPKKESMS
+576 

-596 RDLAVFQS
+596 RDIKVFQQ
-604 YGEKAEDFEEYRF
+604 YGESADNFEPYKFEF
-617 DFTDAI
+617 VDAV
-623 EQAILN
+623 ETAILN

-641 IVNITKLDAKVVT
+641 IVNITKLDAKVVA

-665 VKSYEDGLE
+665 IKSYEDGLE
-674 TTPKGLEEIKN
+674 TTPKGVEEVKR
-685 LQTEL
+685 LQTEI

-698 APGITGGLLLDTS
+698 APGIEGGMIIPGS
-711 RKFCTDV
+711 RDFCRQIDGS
-718 VNSGRVYSR
+718 NRVYSR
-727 EDINM
+727 EDINA
-732 MSSELGYDVWKR
+732 MSTQLGYDVWKR
-744 RGEWYTNPT
+744 RGGWYHNPVLDVN
-753 TGITTPQC
+753 TPQC